1 SPFLSHRSVP
11 PALPPLSLHDA
22 LPISSQRG
30 YPPADPV
37 DSHFPIAWSSPS
49 NQLSSHA
56 RGEGPPGCVLDCLL
70 NGLRGTRGPE
80 RCSSSGACDGSA
92 SFGEGGAGDRGEPR
106 DRPRRDPGA
115 GGGGSPGRG
124 SGAR

>member
-80 RCSSSGACDGSA
+80 RCSSRSEEHTSELQSLTNLVC
-92 SFGEGGAGDRGEPR
+92 RLLLVKKK
-106 DRPRRDPGA
+106 
-115 GGGGSPGRG
+115 
-124 SGAR
+124 